1 MTEAV
6 KEITTLHPT
15 IDKSK
20 AEKLYYAVLKT
31 DKGPP
36 GRIRKLDDKDPAEIA
51 KYRIR
56 KNIVT

>member
-20 AEKLYYAVLKT
+20 AKKLYYAVIKMIKVL
-31 DKGPP
+31 
-36 GRIRKLDDKDPAEIA
+36 
-51 KYRIR
+51 
-56 KNIVT
+56 